1 MRLNDLMKKETTE
14 INNYITPGNYTVTL
28 AKWDE
33 VKDSQGNYKLELT
46 YNFPDGVQKADRFG
60 LDESQGPC
68 IAQRIISFLMRL
80 TGITE
85 KMTLDKALDKIIKE
99 KKEFYVA
106 VYDDGSYQNMKL
118 ITSLDEKIESRNTL
132 KDKLKTLSKEI
143 EGENLPF

>member
-14 INNYITPGNYTVTL
+14 INNYVTPGNYTVTL

-85 KMTLDKALDKIIKE
+85 KMTLDKVLDKIIKE
-99 KKEFYVA
+99 KREFHVA

-118 ITSLDEKIESRNTL
+118 ITSLDEVVESRNTL

-143 EGENLPF
+143 ENENLPF

>member
-14 INNYITPGNYTVTL
+14 INNYVTPGNYTVTL
-28 AKWDE
+28 ANWDE
-33 VKDSQGNYKLELT
+33 EKDSQGNYKLELT

-85 KMTLDKALDKIIKE
+85 KMTLDKVLDKIIKE
-99 KKEFYVA
+99 KREFHVA

-118 ITSLDEKIESRNTL
+118 ITSLDEVIESRNTL

-143 EGENLPF
+143 EDENLPF